1 MERIRT
7 ERHVDQLIKRRDE
20 IAMTLRH
27 LGKERAEVERNT
39 EWVSRDAY
47 ERRARFLSSI
57 RSWYVSEID
66 EIQKALTGA
75 EASNHG
81 SCAGCG
87 ELIEKRLLDGTTG
100 SEFCPACRARQN
112 HEAEL

>member
-47 ERRARFLSSI
+47 ERRTRFLSSI

-75 EASNHG
+75 ETSDHG
-81 SCAGCG
+81 FCAACG
-87 ELIEKRLLDGTTG
+87 ELIEKRLLTVTAG
-100 SEFCPACRARQN
+100 SEFCPACWPCHN